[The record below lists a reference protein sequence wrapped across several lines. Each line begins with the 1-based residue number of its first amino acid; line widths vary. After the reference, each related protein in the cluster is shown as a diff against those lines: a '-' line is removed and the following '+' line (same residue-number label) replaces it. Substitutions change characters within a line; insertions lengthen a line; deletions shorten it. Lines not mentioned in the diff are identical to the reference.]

1 MTNDKTKIANLFLG
15 NTKKYSKYRLFD
27 EPVATKI
34 VEISSGP
41 DSEAILKT
49 KEDDKQEYTMDVI
62 NDDAVSTGSVI
73 VSKLVKRACK
83 KYTVNSLFGLPRAV
97 ILAIYQNCKLTGTNV
112 TNEITMDHLVAM
124 IGNNKSCIKTT
135 IHPENGLVPY
145 FLYNS
150 KVFLACSSLFGK
162 SFFIC
167 LISGSIFFIRIWLF
181 IDFLVRGDNANLI
194 RRVTIIIAKPTSPKV
209 TLFIINI
216 RIL

>member
-135 IHPENGLVPY
+135 IGRLKAKHLLSTEAYKTGRGGWAIYRLSED
-145 FLYNS
+145 LY
-150 KVFLACSSLFGK
+150 
-162 SFFIC
+162 
-167 LISGSIFFIRIWLF
+167 R
-181 IDFLVRGDNANLI
+181 D
-194 RRVTIIIAKPTSPKV
+194 IAKMEASRRTRTARKS
-209 TLFIINI
+209 
-216 RIL
+216 R